1 MGELVEKQGEIKQL
15 SDPKTGWLAKSN
27 KLLLSNLNKKLTAT
41 QNVLFSLAL
50 LHVKMTDEVVKAEFG
65 IDEVF
70 KLTGNAKYERYELK
84 SITKD
89 RTEVSGA
96 SINIEADLKS
106 ENPLDYIGGTFQIFS
121 DIRYIKGKYHAYFN
135 TTKDEKGF
143 SPILELLKSA
153 ENNPLMYNIHTF
165 SKLKSS
171 GQTLYEKILVS
182 SGNNTNSV
190 FLSLEE
196 IKMLFKAT
204 GKTMNNFKSL
214 NDKHLSPAIKDIN
227 EHTELNVE
235 AVKIKE
241 GRSIVGVELRW
252 SLEKVSLPASEK
264 QLSLMN
270 NLYVQMKKHEL
281 VEPKDIKLLEKLEN
295 NHLLNSREAQGVIA
309 IALGRVNE
317 LEQEVKIAPVTSLDK
332 IVSEF
337 DFSEVEKLFPRLSKK
352 TKKLIIKTL
361 QEFQK
366 EEQNDILKYAVD
378 IAKQNNARNVNYL
391 ITLLN
396 EWIIE
401 DIQTKNQAV
410 AFHDQT
416 YGETLPDMENVK
428 PSEDFLNAMDLWK
441 ES

>member
-1 MGELVEKQGEIKQL
+1 MNELVEKQGEINQL

-50 LHVKMTDEVVKAEFG
+50 LHVKMKNEVVKAEFG
-65 IDEVF
+65 IDEVIE
-70 KLTGNAKYERYELK
+70 LTKNAKYERYEK
-84 SITKD
+84 KIIEKD
-89 RTEVSGA
+89 HTEVSGA
-96 SINIEADLKS
+96 SINIEANIETDKGL
-106 ENPLDYIGGTFQIFS
+106 EYIGGTFQIFS
-121 DIRYIKGKYHAYFN
+121 SIRYIRGKYHVYFD
-135 TTKDEKGF
+135 TTKDENGF

-182 SGNNTNSV
+182 SGNKTNSV
-190 FLSLEE
+190 FMSLEE

-270 NLYVQMKKHEL
+270 NLYVQMKKHDLIER
-281 VEPKDIKLLEKLEN
+281 KDIKLLEKLEN
-295 NHLLNSREAQGVIA
+295 NHLLNSKEAQGVIA

-317 LEQEVKIAPVTSLDK
+317 LEQEVKVAPVTSLDK

-337 DFSEVEKLFPRLSKK
+337 DFSEVEKLFPKLSKK
-352 TKKLIIKTL
+352 TKKLIIKAL

-366 EEQNDILKYAVD
+366 EEQNEILEYAVN

-416 YGETLPDMENVK
+416 YGETLPDMGDIK
-428 PSEDFLNAMDLWK
+428 PSEEFLNAMDLWK

>member
-1 MGELVEKQGEIKQL
+1 MNELVEKQGEINQL

-50 LHVKMTDEVVKAEFG
+50 LHVKMTGEVVKAEFG
-65 IDEVF
+65 IDEVI

-84 SITKD
+84 PITRD

-96 SINIEADLKS
+96 SINIEANIESD
-106 ENPLDYIGGTFQIFS
+106 NPLDYIGGTFQVFS
-121 DIRYIKGKYHAYFN
+121 DIRYIRGKYHAYFN

-182 SGNNTNSV
+182 SGNKTNNV
-190 FLSLEE
+190 FLTLEE

-235 AVKIKE
+235 AIKIKE
-241 GRSIVGVELRW
+241 GRSVVGVELRW

-264 QLSLMN
+264 QLALMN
-270 NLYVQMKKHEL
+270 DLYVQMKKHDL
-281 VEPKDIKLLEKLEN
+281 VEQKDIKLLEKLEN
-295 NHLLNSREAQGVIA
+295 NHLLNSRQAQGVIST
-309 IALGRVNE
+309 ALGRVSE
-317 LEQEVKIAPVTSLDK
+317 LEEELKISPITTLDK
-332 IVSEF
+332 MADDF
-337 DFSEVEKLFPRLSKK
+337 DFSEVEKLFPRLSRKNRKK
-352 TKKLIIKTL
+352 IVKELLDFPEIERRTL
-361 QEFQK
+361 LELAL
-366 EEQNDILKYAVD
+366 DIC
-378 IAKQNNARNVNYL
+378 KQNRAGNVKYL
-391 ITLLN
+391 VDVLN
-396 EWIIE
+396 EWVIE
-401 DIQTKNQAV
+401 GVQTRAQALGV
-410 AFHDQT
+410 HDQN
-416 YGETLPDMENVK
+416 YGELLPNVRHVEA
-428 PSEDFLNAMDLWK
+428 SEEFLSAMNLWK
-441 ES
+441 D

>member
-27 KLLLSNLNKKLTAT
+27 KLLLSNLNKKLTST

-65 IDEVF
+65 IDEVV

-84 SITKD
+84 PITKD

-96 SINIEADLKS
+96 SINIEADLES

-182 SGNNTNSV
+182 SGNKTNSV
-190 FLSLEE
+190 FMSLEE

-241 GRSIVGVELRW
+241 GRSVVGVELRW

-270 NLYVQMKKHEL
+270 NLYVQMKKHDLIER
-281 VEPKDIKLLEKLEN
+281 KDIKLLEKLEN
-295 NHLLNSREAQGVIA
+295 NHLLNSKEAQGVIA

-317 LEQEVKIAPVTSLDK
+317 LEQEVKVAPVTSLDK

-337 DFSEVEKLFPRLSKK
+337 DFSEVEKLFPKLSKK
-352 TKKLIIKTL
+352 NKKLIIKAL

-366 EEQNDILKYAVD
+366 EEQNEILEYAVN

-410 AFHDQT
+410 SFHDQT
-416 YGETLPDMENVK
+416 YGETLPDMENIK

>member
-241 GRSIVGVELRW
+241 GRSVVGVKLRW

>member
-1 MGELVEKQGEIKQL
+1 MNELVEKQGELNQL

-27 KLLLSNLNKKLTAT
+27 KLLLSNLNKKLSAT

-50 LHVKMTDEVVKAEFG
+50 LHVKMKDEVVKAEFG

-70 KLTGNAKYERYELK
+70 KLTGNAKYRDYQPKVIL
-84 SITKD
+84 KD

-96 SINIEADLKS
+96 SINIEANLESD
-106 ENPLDYIGGTFQIFS
+106 NPLDYIGGTFQIFS
-121 DIRYIKGKYHAYFN
+121 DIRYIRGKYHAYFN
-135 TTKDEKGF
+135 TTKDENGF

-182 SGNNTNSV
+182 SGNKTNSV
-190 FLSLEE
+190 VLSLEE

-235 AVKIKE
+235 AIKIKE
-241 GRSIVGVELRW
+241 GRSVVGVELRW

-270 NLYVQMKKHEL
+270 ELYVQMKKHDL
-281 VEPKDIKLLEKLEN
+281 VERKDIKLLETLEN
-295 NHLLNSREAQGVIA
+295 NHLLNSRQAQGVIA
-309 IALGRVNE
+309 TALGRVSE
-317 LEQEVKIAPVTSLDK
+317 LEQELEISPVTSLDK
-332 IVSEF
+332 IAEDF
-337 DFSEVEKLFPRLSKK
+337 DFASVEKVFPSKLSKK
-352 TKKLIIKTL
+352 AKKGIVKALL
-361 QEFQK
+361 EFPDT
-366 EEQNDILKYAVD
+366 ERENLLEFALELS
-378 IAKQNNARNVNYL
+378 KQNKARKVNYL
-391 ITLLN
+391 IFVLN
-396 EWIIE
+396 DWVIE
-401 DIQTKNQAV
+401 GVQTKGQAV
-410 AFHDQT
+410 AYHEQNF
-416 YGETLPDMENVK
+416 GEVLPDVSDAEI
-428 PSEDFLNAMDLWK
+428 SDDFRNAMDLWK
-441 ES
+441 D

>member
-241 GRSIVGVELRW
+241 GRSVVGVELRW

-337 DFSEVEKLFPRLSKK
+337 DFFEVEKLFPRLSKK

>member
-241 GRSIVGVELRW
+241 GRSVVGVELRW

-428 PSEDFLNAMDLWK
+428 LSEDFLNAMDLWK

>member
-241 GRSIVGVELRW
+241 GRSVVGVELRW

-309 IALGRVNE
+309 IALVRVNE

>member
-1 MGELVEKQGEIKQL
+1 MNELVEKQGELNQL

-27 KLLLSNLNKKLTAT
+27 QLLLSNLNKKLSAT

-50 LHVKMTDEVVKAEFG
+50 LHVKMKDEVVKAEFG

-70 KLTGNAKYERYELK
+70 KLTGNAKYRDYQPKVIL
-84 SITKD
+84 KD

-96 SINIEADLKS
+96 SINIEANLESD
-106 ENPLDYIGGTFQIFS
+106 NPLDYIGGTFQIFS
-121 DIRYIKGKYHAYFN
+121 DIRYIRGKYHAYFN
-135 TTKDEKGF
+135 TTKDENGF

-182 SGNNTNSV
+182 SGNKTNSV
-190 FLSLEE
+190 VLSLEE

-235 AVKIKE
+235 AIKIKE
-241 GRSIVGVELRW
+241 GRSVVGVELRW

-270 NLYVQMKKHEL
+270 ELYVQMKKHDL
-281 VEPKDIKLLEKLEN
+281 VERKDIKLLETLEN
-295 NHLLNSREAQGVIA
+295 NHLLNSRQAQGVIA
-309 IALGRVNE
+309 TALGRVSE
-317 LEQEVKIAPVTSLDK
+317 LEQELEISPVTSLDK
-332 IVSEF
+332 IAEDF
-337 DFSEVEKLFPRLSKK
+337 DFASVEKVFPSRLSKK
-352 TKKLIIKTL
+352 AKKGIVKALL
-361 QEFQK
+361 EFPDT
-366 EEQNDILKYAVD
+366 ERENLLEFALELS
-378 IAKQNNARNVNYL
+378 KQNNARKVNYL
-391 ITLLN
+391 IFVLN
-396 EWIIE
+396 DWVIE
-401 DIQTKNQAV
+401 GVQTKGQAV
-410 AFHDQT
+410 AYHEQNF
-416 YGETLPDMENVK
+416 GEVLPDV
-428 PSEDFLNAMDLWK
+428 SDEDISDDFRSAMDLWK
-441 ES
+441 D

>member
-1 MGELVEKQGEIKQL
+1 MNELTEKQGEINQL

-50 LHVKMTDEVVKAEFG
+50 LHVKMTNEVVKAEFG
-65 IDEVF
+65 IDEVI

-84 SITKD
+84 PITKD

-96 SINIEADLKS
+96 SINIEANLESD
-106 ENPLDYIGGTFQIFS
+106 NPLDYIGGTFQIFS
-121 DIRYIKGKYHAYFN
+121 DIRYIRGKYHIYFN

-182 SGNNTNSV
+182 SGNKTNSV
-190 FLSLEE
+190 VLSLEE

-235 AVKIKE
+235 AIKIKE
-241 GRSIVGVELRW
+241 GRSVVGVELRW

-270 NLYVQMKKHEL
+270 DLYVQMKKHDL
-281 VEPKDIKLLEKLEN
+281 VERKDIKLLETLEN
-295 NHLLNSREAQGVIA
+295 NHLLNSRQAQGVIA
-309 IALGRVNE
+309 TALGRVSE
-317 LEQEVKIAPVTSLDK
+317 LEQELKISPVTSLDK
-332 IVSEF
+332 IAEDF
-337 DFSEVEKLFPRLSKK
+337 DFSEVEKLFPRLSRKAKK
-352 TKKLIIKTL
+352 YIVKALLEFPEIERRTL
-361 QEFQK
+361 LELA
-366 EEQNDILKYAVD
+366 LK
-378 IAKQNNARNVNYL
+378 ICKQNRARNVNYL
-391 ITLLN
+391 ISLLN
-396 EWIIE
+396 EWVIE
-401 DIQTKNQAV
+401 GVQTRAQALGL
-410 AFHDQT
+410 HDQN
-416 YGETLPDMENVK
+416 YGELLPDVSHVEA
-428 PSEDFLNAMDLWK
+428 SEEFLSAMNLWK
-441 ES
+441 D

>member
-65 IDEVF
+65 IDEVV

-84 SITKD
+84 PITKD

-96 SINIEADLKS
+96 SINIEADLES

-182 SGNNTNSV
+182 SGNKTNSV
-190 FLSLEE
+190 FMSLEE

-241 GRSIVGVELRW
+241 GRSVVGVELRW

-270 NLYVQMKKHEL
+270 NLYVQMKKHDLIER
-281 VEPKDIKLLEKLEN
+281 KDIKLLEKLEN
-295 NHLLNSREAQGVIA
+295 NHLLNSKEAQGVIA

-337 DFSEVEKLFPRLSKK
+337 DFSEVEKLFPKLSKK
-352 TKKLIIKTL
+352 TKKLIIKAL

-366 EEQNDILKYAVD
+366 EEQNEILEYAVN

-416 YGETLPDMENVK
+416 YGETLPDMGDIK

>member
-241 GRSIVGVELRW
+241 GRSVVGVELRW

-416 YGETLPDMENVK
+416 YGETLPDMENVEL
-428 PSEDFLNAMDLWK
+428 SEDFLNAMDLWK

>member
-1 MGELVEKQGEIKQL
+1 MNELVEKQGEINQL

-50 LHVKMTDEVVKAEFG
+50 LHVKMKNEVVKAEFG
-65 IDEVF
+65 IDEVIE
-70 KLTGNAKYERYELK
+70 LTKNAKYERYEK
-84 SITKD
+84 KIIEKD
-89 RTEVSGA
+89 HTEVSGA
-96 SINIEADLKS
+96 SINIEANIETDKGL
-106 ENPLDYIGGTFQIFS
+106 EYIGGTFQIFS
-121 DIRYIKGKYHAYFN
+121 SIRYIRGKYHVYFD
-135 TTKDEKGF
+135 TTKDENGF

-153 ENNPLMYNIHTF
+153 ENNLLMYNIHTF

-182 SGNNTNSV
+182 SGNKTNSV
-190 FLSLEE
+190 FMSLEE

-241 GRSIVGVELRW
+241 GRSVVGVELRW

-270 NLYVQMKKHEL
+270 NLYVQMKKHDLIER
-281 VEPKDIKLLEKLEN
+281 KDIKLLEKLEN
-295 NHLLNSREAQGVIA
+295 NHLLNSKEAQGVIA

-317 LEQEVKIAPVTSLDK
+317 LEQEVKVAPVTSLDK

-337 DFSEVEKLFPRLSKK
+337 DFSEVEKLFPKLSKK
-352 TKKLIIKTL
+352 SKKLIIKAL

-366 EEQNDILKYAVD
+366 EEQNEILEYAVN

-416 YGETLPDMENVK
+416 YGETLPDMGDIK
-428 PSEDFLNAMDLWK
+428 PSEEFLNAMDLWK

>member
-135 TTKDEKGF
+135 TTQDEKGF
-143 SPILELLKSA
+143 SPILELLKAA

-241 GRSIVGVELRW
+241 GRSVVGVELRW

-366 EEQNDILKYAVD
+366 EEQNDILKYAV
-378 IAKQNNARNVNYL
+378 
-391 ITLLN
+391 
-396 EWIIE
+396 
-401 DIQTKNQAV
+401 
-410 AFHDQT
+410 
-416 YGETLPDMENVK
+416 
-428 PSEDFLNAMDLWK
+428 
-441 ES
+441 

>member
-241 GRSIVGVELRW
+241 GRSVVRVELRW

>member
-241 GRSIVGVELRW
+241 GRSVVGVELRW

-337 DFSEVEKLFPRLSKK
+337 DFSEVKKLFPRLSKK

>member
-1 MGELVEKQGEIKQL
+1 
-15 SDPKTGWLAKSN
+15 
-27 KLLLSNLNKKLTAT
+27 
-41 QNVLFSLAL
+41 
-50 LHVKMTDEVVKAEFG
+50 
-65 IDEVF
+65 
-70 KLTGNAKYERYELK
+70 
-84 SITKD
+84 
-89 RTEVSGA
+89 
-96 SINIEADLKS
+96 
-106 ENPLDYIGGTFQIFS
+106 
-121 DIRYIKGKYHAYFN
+121 
-135 TTKDEKGF
+135 
-143 SPILELLKSA
+143 
-153 ENNPLMYNIHTF
+153 
-165 SKLKSS
+165 
-171 GQTLYEKILVS
+171 
-182 SGNNTNSV
+182 
-190 FLSLEE
+190 
-196 IKMLFKAT
+196 
-204 GKTMNNFKSL
+204 MNNFKSL

-241 GRSIVGVELRW
+241 GRSVVGVELRW

>member
-121 DIRYIKGKYHAYFN
+121 DIRYIKGKYHVYFN

-241 GRSIVGVELRW
+241 GRSVVGVELRW

>member
-241 GRSIVGVELRW
+241 GRSVVGVELRW

-416 YGETLPDMENVK
+416 YGKTLPDMESIN

>member
-241 GRSIVGVELRW
+241 GRSVVGVELRW

-317 LEQEVKIAPVTSLDK
+317 LEQEVKIALVTSLDK

-378 IAKQNNARNVNYL
+378 IAKQNNARIVNYL

>member
-241 GRSIVGVELRW
+241 GRSVVGVELRW

-441 ES
+441 EN

>member
-1 MGELVEKQGEIKQL
+1 MNELTEKQGEINQL

-50 LHVKMTDEVVKAEFG
+50 LHVKMTNEVVKAEFG
-65 IDEVF
+65 IDEVI

-84 SITKD
+84 PITKD

-96 SINIEADLKS
+96 SINIEANLESD
-106 ENPLDYIGGTFQIFS
+106 NPLDYIGGTFQIFS
-121 DIRYIKGKYHAYFN
+121 DIRYIRGKYHIYFN

-182 SGNNTNSV
+182 SGNKTNSV
-190 FLSLEE
+190 VLSLEE

-235 AVKIKE
+235 AIKIKE
-241 GRSIVGVELRW
+241 GRSVVGVELRW

-270 NLYVQMKKHEL
+270 DLYVQMKKHDL
-281 VEPKDIKLLEKLEN
+281 VERKDIKLLETLEN
-295 NHLLNSREAQGVIA
+295 NHLLNSRQAQGVIA
-309 IALGRVNE
+309 TALGRVSE
-317 LEQEVKIAPVTSLDK
+317 LEQELKISPVTSLDK
-332 IVSEF
+332 IAEDF
-337 DFSEVEKLFPRLSKK
+337 DFSEVEKLFPRLSRKAKK
-352 TKKLIIKTL
+352 YIVKALLEFPEIERRTL
-361 QEFQK
+361 LELA
-366 EEQNDILKYAVD
+366 LK
-378 IAKQNNARNVNYL
+378 ICKQNRAKKVNYL
-391 ITLLN
+391 ISLLN
-396 EWIIE
+396 EWVIE
-401 DIQTKNQAV
+401 GVQTRAQALGL
-410 AFHDQT
+410 HDQN
-416 YGETLPDMENVK
+416 YGELLPDVSRVEA
-428 PSEDFLNAMDLWK
+428 SEEFISAMDLWK
-441 ES
+441 D

>member
-1 MGELVEKQGEIKQL
+1 MNELTEKQGEINRL

-50 LHVKMTDEVVKAEFG
+50 LHVKMTNEVVKAEFG
-65 IDEVF
+65 IDEVI
-70 KLTGNAKYERYELK
+70 KLTGNTKYERYELK
-84 SITKD
+84 PITKD

-96 SINIEADLKS
+96 SINIEANLESD
-106 ENPLDYIGGTFQIFS
+106 NPLDYIGGTFQIFS
-121 DIRYIKGKYHAYFN
+121 DIRYIRGKYHIYFN

-182 SGNNTNSV
+182 SGNKTNSV
-190 FLSLEE
+190 VLSLEE

-235 AVKIKE
+235 AIKIKE
-241 GRSIVGVELRW
+241 GRSVVGVELRW

-270 NLYVQMKKHEL
+270 DLYVQMKKHDL
-281 VEPKDIKLLEKLEN
+281 VERKDIKLLETLEN
-295 NHLLNSREAQGVIA
+295 NHLLNSRQAQGVIA
-309 IALGRVNE
+309 TALGRVSE
-317 LEQEVKIAPVTSLDK
+317 LEQELKISPVTSLDK
-332 IVSEF
+332 IAEDF
-337 DFSEVEKLFPRLSKK
+337 DFASVEKVFPSRLSKK
-352 TKKLIIKTL
+352 AKKGIVKALL
-361 QEFQK
+361 EFPDT
-366 EEQNDILKYAVD
+366 ERENLLEFALELS
-378 IAKQNNARNVNYL
+378 KQNKARKVNYL
-391 ITLLN
+391 IFVLN
-396 EWIIE
+396 DWVIE
-401 DIQTKNQAV
+401 GVQTKGQAV
-410 AFHDQT
+410 AYHEQNF
-416 YGETLPDMENVK
+416 GEVLPDV
-428 PSEDFLNAMDLWK
+428 SDEDISDDFRSAMDLWK
-441 ES
+441 D

>member
-1 MGELVEKQGEIKQL
+1 MNELVEKQGEINQL

-50 LHVKMTDEVVKAEFG
+50 LHVKMTGEVVKAEFG
-65 IDEVF
+65 IDEVI

-84 SITKD
+84 PITRD

-96 SINIEADLKS
+96 SINIEANIESD
-106 ENPLDYIGGTFQIFS
+106 NPLDYIGGTFQVFS
-121 DIRYIKGKYHAYFN
+121 DIRYIRGKYHAYFN

-182 SGNNTNSV
+182 SGNKTNNV
-190 FLSLEE
+190 FSTLEE

-235 AVKIKE
+235 AIKIKE
-241 GRSIVGVELRW
+241 GRSVVGVELRW

-264 QLSLMN
+264 QLALMN
-270 NLYVQMKKHEL
+270 DLYVQMKKHDL
-281 VEPKDIKLLEKLEN
+281 VEQKDIKLLEKLEN
-295 NHLLNSREAQGVIA
+295 NHLLNSRQAQGVIST
-309 IALGRVNE
+309 ALGRVSE
-317 LEQEVKIAPVTSLDK
+317 LEEELKISPITTLDK
-332 IVSEF
+332 MADDF
-337 DFSEVEKLFPRLSKK
+337 DFSEVEKLFPRLSRKNRKK
-352 TKKLIIKTL
+352 IVKELLDFPEIERRTL
-361 QEFQK
+361 LELAL
-366 EEQNDILKYAVD
+366 DIC
-378 IAKQNNARNVNYL
+378 KQNRAGNVKYL
-391 ITLLN
+391 VDVLN
-396 EWIIE
+396 EWVIE
-401 DIQTKNQAV
+401 GVQTRAQALGV
-410 AFHDQT
+410 HDQN
-416 YGETLPDMENVK
+416 YGELLPDVRHVEA
-428 PSEDFLNAMDLWK
+428 SEEFLSAMNLWK
-441 ES
+441 D

>member
-135 TTKDEKGF
+135 TTKDEKGL

-241 GRSIVGVELRW
+241 GRSVVGVELRW

>member
-1 MGELVEKQGEIKQL
+1 MNELVEKQGEINQL

-50 LHVKMTDEVVKAEFG
+50 LHVKMKDEVVKAEFG
-65 IDEVF
+65 IDEVI

-84 SITKD
+84 PITKD

-96 SINIEADLKS
+96 SINIEANLES
-106 ENPLDYIGGTFQIFS
+106 ENHLDYIGGTFQIFS
-121 DIRYIKGKYHAYFN
+121 SFRYIKGKYHVYFDM
-135 TTKDEKGF
+135 TKDENGF
-143 SPILELLKSA
+143 SPILALLKSA

-182 SGNNTNSV
+182 SGNKTNSV
-190 FLSLEE
+190 DLSLEE

-227 EHTELNVE
+227 DHTELNVE
-235 AVKIKE
+235 AIKIKE
-241 GRSIVGVELRW
+241 GRSVVGVQLRW

-270 NLYVQMKKHEL
+270 DLYVKMKKHDL
-281 VEPKDIKLLEKLEN
+281 VERKDIKLLEKLEN
-295 NHLLNSREAQGVIA
+295 NHLLNSKEAQGVIA
-309 IALGRVNE
+309 SALGRVSE
-317 LEQEVKIAPVTSLDK
+317 LEQELKISPITSLDK
-332 IVSEF
+332 IAEDF
-337 DFSEVEKLFPRLSKK
+337 DLSEVEELFPRLARKK
-352 TKKLIIKTL
+352 RKYIVKALLEFPEIERRTL
-361 QEFQK
+361 LELS
-366 EEQNDILKYAVD
+366 LK
-378 IAKQNNARNVNYL
+378 ICKQNNAGNVNYL

-396 EWIIE
+396 EWVIE
-401 DIQTKNQAV
+401 GVQTRAQAV
-410 AFHDQT
+410 GTHDQN
-416 YGETLPDMENVK
+416 YGELLPDM
-428 PSEDFLNAMDLWK
+428 SEIELSDDFLQAMDLWGK
-441 ES
+441 

>member
-190 FLSLEE
+190 FLPLEE

-227 EHTELNVE
+227 EHTELNAE

-241 GRSIVGVELRW
+241 GRSVVGVELRW

>member
-1 MGELVEKQGEIKQL
+1 MNELVEKQGEINQL

-50 LHVKMTDEVVKAEFG
+50 LHVRMTNEVVKAEFG
-65 IDEVF
+65 IDEVI

-84 SITKD
+84 PITRD

-96 SINIEADLKS
+96 SINIEANIESD
-106 ENPLDYIGGTFQIFS
+106 NPLDYIGGTFQVFS
-121 DIRYIKGKYHAYFN
+121 DIRYIRGKYHAYFN

-182 SGNNTNSV
+182 SGNKTNNV
-190 FLSLEE
+190 FLTLEE

-235 AVKIKE
+235 AIKIKE
-241 GRSIVGVELRW
+241 GRSVVGVELRW

-264 QLSLMN
+264 QLALMN
-270 NLYVQMKKHEL
+270 DLYVQMKKHDL
-281 VEPKDIKLLEKLEN
+281 VEQKDIKLLEKLEN
-295 NHLLNSREAQGVIA
+295 NHLLNSRQAQGVIST
-309 IALGRVNE
+309 ALGRVSE
-317 LEQEVKIAPVTSLDK
+317 LEEELKISPITTLDK
-332 IVSEF
+332 MADDF
-337 DFSEVEKLFPRLSKK
+337 DFSEVEKLFPRLSRKNRKK
-352 TKKLIIKTL
+352 IVKELLDFPEIERRTL
-361 QEFQK
+361 LELAL
-366 EEQNDILKYAVD
+366 DIC
-378 IAKQNNARNVNYL
+378 KQNRAGNVKYL
-391 ITLLN
+391 VDVLN
-396 EWIIE
+396 EWVIE
-401 DIQTKNQAV
+401 GVQTRAQALGV
-410 AFHDQT
+410 HDQN
-416 YGETLPDMENVK
+416 YGELLPDVRHVEA
-428 PSEDFLNAMDLWK
+428 SEEFISAMNLWK
-441 ES
+441 D